1 MQNSFAIYLMA
12 ITMLSFCLLPD
23 AQAAKDRNL
32 ISTLYHPDMIP
43 DVDEEAPHFTLDGEV
58 GILFA
63 TGNSDATT
71 IKGGIVS
78 EHETRWWS
86 NRYFGELLYK
96 ESEVEKGGEKEREVT
111 AERLFGYAQLDYK
124 LNNRDRRLFIYG
136 DYENDEFNG
145 FHYRSSIASGWSHQ
159 LWQNEVDEFRYSVG
173 PGYSFVSVEEE
184 TETSINSGF
193 IVRASVEYRYFWT
206 TGAKFRQFAS
216 IEAGGHNIKTR
227 SETSVTATIFESL
240 ALKFALTWTHETN
253 TPEDVAELNTESSVS
268 VVYRF
273 F

>member
-1 MQNSFAIYLMA
+1 MQDSFAIRLVA
-12 ITMLSFCLLPD
+12 FTMLSFCLLPS

-32 ISTLYHPDMIP
+32 IRTLYHPDMIP
-43 DVDEEAPHFTLDGEV
+43 DVDEEAPHFTMDGEV

-63 TGNSDATT
+63 TGNSDSTT

-96 ESEVEKGGEKEREVT
+96 ESEVERKGEKQREVT
-111 AERLFGYAQLDYK
+111 AERVFGYAQLDYK
-124 LNNRDRRLFIYG
+124 LNHRDRRLFIYG
-136 DYENDEFNG
+136 DYENDDFNG

-159 LWQNEVDEFRYSVG
+159 LWQHEVSAFRYSIG
-173 PGYSFVSVEEE
+173 PGYSLVSVEED
-184 TETSINSGF
+184 TETSINSGL
-193 IVRASVEYRYFWT
+193 IARASVEYRYFWT

-216 IEAGGHNIKTR
+216 IEAGGHNIRSR
-227 SETSVTATIFESL
+227 SESAVTAKIFDSL
-240 ALKFALTWTHETN
+240 ALKFAVTLTHETN
-253 TPEDVAELNTESSVS
+253 TPEDVAELNTESSIS
-268 VVYRF
+268 LIYRF